1 MTKTSEDLPQI
12 TKRSKLTEKQQRFI
26 DNLHNYRSLKLAA
39 KAAGYSKKTSHNI
52 TQHIKSCPGLMSALR
67 TFYQDNATLLLH
79 DMTLIDKNVM
89 EFCKDK
95 NNVEKV
101 PKFTHS
107 LKQIKQVAGV
117 LAEDTTP
124 RQPTVNIA
132 NIEKVQVAIGDMLT
146 KRLQGTGNTN
156 DTP

>member
-1 MTKTSEDLPQI
+1 MNTTNQDDILPETTKGQ
-12 TKRSKLTEKQQRFI
+12 KLTDKQQRFI

-52 TQHIKSCPGLMSALR
+52 TQHIKACPGLMNALR

-117 LAEDTTP
+117 LAEDTAP
-124 RQPTVNIA
+124 RQATVNIA
-132 NIEKVQVAIGDMLT
+132 HIEKVQVAISDMLT
-146 KRLQGTGNTN
+146 RRLQGNN
-156 DTP
+156 NK